1 MKTRL
6 LIYICVIFLLDE
18 IRDLAASKKSSDKVK
33 HLLENICDHLHDE
46 DLSSTENQNWLD
58 LCEKWLQSTRH
69 HQRQNLNIIDEE
81 HMQRI
86 HQLRRSGSRGSSR
99 TSSRSSRSSS
109 SSSSSTRR
117 ISTGATRF
125 RNTRT
130 GTVISRPSGWLWS
143 RSRHVFLP
151 VSRLYRYRSRSSS
164 PNRYTTSATTSSEYY
179 YCTLDAN
186 SSAEIQCL
194 TTTGDNQCC
203 EVETIREVYCC
214 GGDIDSDYDADN
226 QGRRLLTR
234 IFYTISAIAFVMH
247 IFMRRFNR

>member
-1 MKTRL
+1 
-6 LIYICVIFLLDE
+6 
-18 IRDLAASKKSSDKVK
+18 
-33 HLLENICDHLHDE
+33 
-46 DLSSTENQNWLD
+46 
-58 LCEKWLQSTRH
+58 
-69 HQRQNLNIIDEE
+69 
-81 HMQRI
+81 MQRI
-86 HQLRRSGSRGSSR
+86 HQPRRSGSRGSSR

-109 SSSSSTRR
+109 SSATRR

-130 GTVISRPSGWLWS
+130 GAIIRRPSGWLWS

-186 SSAEIQCL
+186 STAEIQCL

-226 QGRRLLTR
+226 RGRRLLTQ

-247 IFMRRFNR
+247 LFMRRFNR